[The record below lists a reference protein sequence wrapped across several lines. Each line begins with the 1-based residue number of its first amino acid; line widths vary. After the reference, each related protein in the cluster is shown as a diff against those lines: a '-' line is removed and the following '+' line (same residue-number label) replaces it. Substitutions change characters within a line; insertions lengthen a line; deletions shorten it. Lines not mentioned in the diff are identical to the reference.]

1 MVTLWHSHDSSSP
14 RIGRGLSIQSICSD
28 LKGNIYAA
36 GYFTNSIG
44 KAYVAK
50 FDGTKW
56 SELIGKTTLDATS
69 ISEIVCDKGGNIYA
83 NIYKTI
89 GINSHIVKF
98 DGADW
103 IEISEP
109 NSLEIIHY
117 NAICIDSK
125 DKIYVAVRKTNNTED
140 KSYVQMYNGSN
151 WSILGGNSSTVDAKV
166 LCTDNNSNI
175 YAASRFVSK
184 FKMNQSSVKQLF
196 NNSLFSLYTNPI
208 EKTIYLI
215 ANDEL
220 FYTDYFIY
228 DKSGKLLMSGKIKS
242 EVTTIN
248 TDNLS
253 NGNYFMTIA
262 NKFMQS
268 FCVSK
273 K

>member
-1 MVTLWHSHDSSSP
+1 M
-14 RIGRGLSIQSICSD
+14 
-28 LKGNIYAA
+28 
-36 GYFTNSIG
+36 F
-44 KAYVAK
+44 
-50 FDGTKW
+50 
-56 SELIGKTTLDATS
+56 LI
-69 ISEIVCDKGGNIYA
+69 
-83 NIYKTI
+83 
-89 GINSHIVKF
+89 
-98 DGADW
+98 
-103 IEISEP
+103 
-109 NSLEIIHY
+109 IIHKPKEVDWAQENFQVSTKNQTLY
-117 NAICIDSK
+117 YSIVPNIKRESSIFISSK
-125 DKIYVAVRKTNNTED
+125 RPLILIEQKENWTEKD
-140 KSYVQMYNGSN
+140 
-151 WSILGGNSSTVDAKV
+151 
-166 LCTDNNSNI
+166 
-175 YAASRFVSK
+175 
-184 FKMNQSSVKQLF
+184 VKQLF

-208 EKTIYLI
+208 EKTIHLI

>member
-1 MVTLWHSHDSSSP
+1 M
-14 RIGRGLSIQSICSD
+14 RNNFCFFICN
-28 LKGNIYAA
+28 LKRLR
-36 GYFTNSIG
+36 
-44 KAYVAK
+44 
-50 FDGTKW
+50 
-56 SELIGKTTLDATS
+56 E
-69 ISEIVCDKGGNIYA
+69 
-83 NIYKTI
+83 
-89 GINSHIVKF
+89 
-98 DGADW
+98 
-103 IEISEP
+103 
-109 NSLEIIHY
+109 
-117 NAICIDSK
+117 
-125 DKIYVAVRKTNNTED
+125 
-140 KSYVQMYNGSN
+140 
-151 WSILGGNSSTVDAKV
+151 
-166 LCTDNNSNI
+166 
-175 YAASRFVSK
+175 
-184 FKMNQSSVKQLF
+184 
-196 NNSLFSLYTNPI
+196 